1 MNKLIE
7 ALGWY
12 GTAAIVVAY
21 ALVSFAVLPADSL
34 WYQLLNGTGAV
45 GIVIVSF
52 HKRAYQ
58 PAVLNCIWTA
68 IAVLV
73 IAKIVNR

>member
-1 MNKLIE
+1 MSKLIE

-12 GTAAIVVAY
+12 GTIAIVGAY
-21 ALVSFAVLPADSL
+21 ALISFSLLSADSL
-34 WYQLLNGTGAV
+34 WYQLLNGTGAI

-58 PAVLNCIWTA
+58 PAVLNCIWTV
-68 IAVLV
+68 IALFAL
-73 IAKIVNR
+73 AKIVLQ